1 MRVHQEGGKEPET
14 LIIGSAS
21 EFRALAEDLLSSLD
35 GKPDLSTE
43 SFPPQVCGHDL
54 NPNTGNGALYLSF
67 NLETESGKAPP
78 PAGSISKVLVGV
90 AILLSILGIIQLYSW
105 LRLVIA

>member
-21 EFRALAEDLLSSLD
+21 EFRVLADELLSSLN
-35 GKPDLSTE
+35 GKPELSNE
-43 SFPPQVCGHDL
+43 SFPPQLCGRDL
-54 NPNTGNGALYLSF
+54 NPNAGNGAFHLSF
-67 NLETESGKAPP
+67 NLETESGKAPA

-105 LRLVIA
+105 FRLVIA